1 MMFKDDI
8 FGDNMFKDDM
18 FGDDMFGDN
27 AFGDDMFAESKVER
41 NNFEEDTFGNEDIFG
56 NSTSSR
62 AQVKDGENEKF
73 DKKCSD
79 TEICGSKFKLSD
91 LLPGEN
97 TCPVCGSSLID
108 LTEEDSQ
115 PAEDTTD
122 SNFVLGDVL
131 TIDKYG
137 YLHIIDSEEEHRYE
151 GRDRLKIN
159 INGRVYKC
167 ECIMFDEYTLGRNS
181 TTFCPD
187 IDLSKIDF
195 ENRISRKHLMIYRD
209 EDQFYVRNLSSKNTV
224 HINETLLACDESM
237 VLNDKDK
244 ILLSNF
250 IECEFE
256 KAPQEGELINNV
268 G

>member
-1 MMFKDDI
+1 MMFKEDI
-8 FGDNMFKDDM
+8 FGDNMF
-18 FGDDMFGDN
+18 
-27 AFGDDMFAESKVER
+27 GDDMFAENKVEG
-41 NNFEEDTFGNEDIFG
+41 NNFEKSTFEDEDIFG
-56 NSTSSR
+56 SSISSR
-62 AQVKDGENEKF
+62 AEVKDAANERF
-73 DKKCSD
+73 EKKCSD
-79 TEICGSKFKLSD
+79 TEICRSKFKLSD

-108 LTEEDSQ
+108 LTEENPQ
-115 PAEDTTD
+115 PIEELPTD

-137 YLHIIDSEEEHRYE
+137 YIHIIDSEEEDRYY

-167 ECIMFDEYTLGRNS
+167 ECIMFDEYTVGRNS

-224 HINETLLACDESM
+224 HINETLLRCDESM

-244 ILLSNF
+244 IILSNF

>member
-1 MMFKDDI
+1 MFKDDI
-8 FGDNMFKDDM
+8 FGNTLFSGGKKDEGNDFDNDPFGGDI
-18 FGDDMFGDN
+18 FGDDLMPNEPGV
-27 AFGDDMFAESKVER
+27 KPT
-41 NNFEEDTFGNEDIFG
+41 ED
-56 NSTSSR
+56 
-62 AQVKDGENEKF
+62 EKF

-79 TEICGSKFKLSD
+79 TLLCGAKFKLND
-91 LLPGEN
+91 LLPGAN
-97 TCPVCGSSLID
+97 VCPYCGKSLID
-108 LTEEDSQ
+108 LTEEPVEKPVGESPVDSQ
-115 PAEDTTD
+115 LE
-122 SNFVLGDVL
+122 FVLGDVL

-151 GRDRLKIN
+151 GRDRLKIY

-167 ECIMFDEYTLGRNS
+167 ECIMFDEYTVGRNS

-224 HINETLLACDESM
+224 HVNETLLSENESI

-244 ILLSNF
+244 IILSNF

>member
-8 FGDNMFKDDM
+8 FGNGLFGGNKDEGNGFDNDP
-18 FGDDMFGDN
+18 
-27 AFGDDMFAESKVER
+27 
-41 NNFEEDTFGNEDIFG
+41 FGNDPFNPTGGPEEGPEEGTI
-56 NSTSSR
+56 
-62 AQVKDGENEKF
+62 EKF
-73 DKKCSD
+73 DKICSD
-79 TEICGSKFKLSD
+79 TVSCGAKFKLSE
-91 LLPGEN
+91 LLPEEN
-97 TCPVCGSSLID
+97 VCQYCGKSLID
-108 LTEEDSQ
+108 SNEEDPEPMDEPTKDPQ
-115 PAEDTTD
+115 F
-122 SNFVLGDVL
+122 NFVLGDVL

-151 GRDRLKIN
+151 GRDRLKIY

-167 ECIMFDEYTLGRNS
+167 ECIMFDEYTVGRNS

-224 HINETLLACDESM
+224 HVNETLLSENESM

-244 ILLSNF
+244 IILSNF

>member
-1 MMFKDDI
+1 MMFKDNIFGNGLFGGNKDEGNGFDNDPFGGDI
-8 FGDNMFKDDM
+8 FGDP
-18 FGDDMFGDN
+18 
-27 AFGDDMFAESKVER
+27 AP
-41 NNFEEDTFGNEDIFG
+41 NEPSEKG
-56 NSTSSR
+56 
-62 AQVKDGENEKF
+62 GENEKF
-73 DKKCSD
+73 DKRCSD
-79 TEICGSKFKLSD
+79 TLSCGAKFKLSD

-97 TCPVCGSSLID
+97 VCPFCGKSLID
-108 LTEEDSQ
+108 LTIEED
-115 PAEDTTD
+115 PEPVGEPIKETTEDPQLE
-122 SNFVLGDVL
+122 FVLGDVL

-137 YLHIIDSEEEHRYE
+137 YIHIIDSEEEHRYE
-151 GRDRLKIN
+151 GRDRLKIY

-167 ECIMFDEYTLGRNS
+167 ECIMFDEYTVGRNS

-224 HINETLLACDESM
+224 HVNETLLSENESI

-244 ILLSNF
+244 IILSNF

>member
-8 FGDNMFKDDM
+8 FGDDL
-18 FGDDMFGDN
+18 FGTN
-27 AFGDDMFAESKVER
+27 KVE
-41 NNFEEDTFGNEDIFG
+41 GNGFDDDIFG
-56 NSTSSR
+56 GDIFTTTGIPEEPEI
-62 AQVKDGENEKF
+62 KYTENKKF
-73 DKKCSD
+73 DKRCSD
-79 TEICGSKFKLSD
+79 ILSCGAKFKLSE

-97 TCPVCGSSLID
+97 VCPLCGSSLID
-108 LTEEDSQ
+108 LIEDPEPEEELPVDSQ
-115 PAEDTTD
+115 FK
-122 SNFVLGDVL
+122 FVLGDVL

-137 YLHIIDSEEEHRYE
+137 YLHMIDSEEEHRYE
-151 GRDRLKIN
+151 GRDRLKIC

-167 ECIMFDEYTLGRNS
+167 ECIMFDEYTVGRNS

-224 HINETLLACDESM
+224 HVNETLLRENESM
-237 VLNDKDK
+237 VINDKDK
-244 ILLSNF
+244 IILSNF

>member
-8 FGDNMFKDDM
+8 FGNTLFSGGKKDEGNDFDNDP
-18 FGDDMFGDN
+18 FGG
-27 AFGDDMFAESKVER
+27 
-41 NNFEEDTFGNEDIFG
+41 EDIFG
-56 NSTSSR
+56 GNTFTPTGG
-62 AQVKDGENEKF
+62 AEEVGNEQF
-73 DKKCSD
+73 DKICSD
-79 TEICGSKFKLSD
+79 TLLCGAKFKLND
-91 LLPGEN
+91 LLPGAN
-97 TCPVCGSSLID
+97 VCPYCGKSLID
-108 LTEEDSQ
+108 LKENPDQVKEPTGEPTQGPQLE
-115 PAEDTTD
+115 
-122 SNFVLGDVL
+122 FVLGDVL

-151 GRDRLKIN
+151 GRDRLKIY

-167 ECIMFDEYTLGRNS
+167 ECIMFDEYTVGRNS

-224 HINETLLACDESM
+224 HVNEALLSENESM

-244 ILLSNF
+244 IILSNF